1 MDKILLTTG
10 GTGGHIFPALAV
22 AEELRRRD
30 PRAQLL
36 FVGSE
41 YGPEGRL
48 CARAGID
55 FAGLPVR
62 GFLGRGFRALGAA
75 ARMSVAV
82 GKALAL
88 VRGFRPDAVA
98 GFGGYAAFA
107 PMLAARLSGVPS
119 VLHEQNAVAGTSN
132 RVLSRLARKV
142 CISLPGTQGFPAEK
156 CVLTG
161 NPVRAA
167 IAHVAKR
174 REGATGR
181 ATRRLLVLGGSQGA
195 HSLNALMPGLLSQLR
210 TEGVEIRHQCGE
222 KDLEATRAAYTAA
235 GYAPDCVSAFIDDMA
250 EAYAWADLA
259 LCRAGASTVAE
270 LCAAA
275 LPSVLVPFPAA
286 IQDHQTRNAEVVAKA
301 GAARLVQERDFGRTD
316 MGALLGGL
324 LCDADGLAAMGRAAE
339 SLARPDAAA
348 AVADAL
354 EAVAR

>member
-22 AEELRRRD
+22 AEEVRRRN
-30 PRAQLL
+30 PEAKLL

-41 YGPEGRL
+41 YGPEAKF

-62 GFLGRGFRALGAA
+62 GFLGRGFRAFGAA
-75 ARMSVAV
+75 ARMGVAV
-82 GKALAL
+82 GRALSL
-88 VRGFRPDAVA
+88 VRRFRPDAVA

-107 PMLAARLSGVPS
+107 PMLAARLSGVPCL
-119 VLHEQNAVAGTSN
+119 LHEQNAVAGTSN
-132 RVLSRLARKV
+132 RLLSRLSAKV

-167 IAHVAKR
+167 ITQTAQL
-174 REGATGR
+174 REGAVGR
-181 ATRRLLVLGGSQGA
+181 GTKRLLVLGGSQGA
-195 HSLNALMPGLLSQLR
+195 HSLNALMPGLLGRLR
-210 TEGVEIRHQCGE
+210 DEGVEIRHQCGE
-222 KDLEATRAAYTAA
+222 KDLDATRAAYAAA
-235 GYAPDCVSAFIDDMA
+235 GYAPECVSAFIDDMA

-270 LCAAA
+270 LCAAG

-286 IQDHQTRNAEVVAKA
+286 IHDHQTRNAEVVARA
-301 GAARLVQERDFGRTD
+301 GAGRLVQERDFARTD
-316 MGALLGGL
+316 MGELLSALLR
-324 LCDADGLAAMGRAAE
+324 DTDGLKQMGRAARN
-339 SLARPDAAA
+339 LARPDAAA

-354 EAVAR
+354 AAVAR